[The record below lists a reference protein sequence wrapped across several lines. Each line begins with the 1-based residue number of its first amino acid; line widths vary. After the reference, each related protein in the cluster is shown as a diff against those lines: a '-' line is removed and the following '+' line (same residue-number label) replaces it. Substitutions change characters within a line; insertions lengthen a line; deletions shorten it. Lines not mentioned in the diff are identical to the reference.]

1 MPSLS
6 SASCGSEST
15 QLPVKTMQELVSSLN
30 QAMGDSGLGDDLR
43 TVHQVKQL
51 MHSYVS
57 QSDDWEQHAVYHE
70 GTRYTRNLVDD
81 GNGKYNLLIL
91 VWGEGQSSP
100 IHDHAG
106 SHCMMKLLAGELDE
120 QLFAWP
126 RAGGSLE
133 LRRTAPLRTNSVA
146 YMHDKIGLH
155 RIANPSAATRAV
167 SLHLYSPPYN
177 MCKTFDESTG
187 KAVQSSCAAQKLT
200 TSVAKESSSSQ
211 SFSCS
216 AGFAADLTMAM
227 PQQQGT
233 AITSI

>member
-1 MPSLS
+1 MPTCTSQ
-6 SASCGSEST
+6 SAS
-15 QLPVKTMQELVSSLN
+15 PVKTMQDLVRSLN
-30 QAMGDSGLGDDLR
+30 EAMGSSGLGDDLC
-43 TVHQVKQL
+43 TVRKVKQL
-51 MHSYVS
+51 MHTYAS
-57 QSDDWEQHAVYHE
+57 QSDDWAQHAVYHE

-126 RAGGSLE
+126 QDGSLE
-133 LRRTAPLRTNSVA
+133 LRRTTPLRTNSVA

-155 RIANPSAATRAV
+155 RIGNPSLTARAV

-187 KAVQSSCAAQKLT
+187 AAVQSSCTAQKLT
-200 TSVAKESSSSQ
+200 NLMSSSQ
-211 SFSCS
+211 AYACS
-216 AGFAADLTMAM
+216 AGFAADPAMAM
-227 PQQQGT
+227 PQGS